1 MPLLSFTDRDFLT
14 VSDALEIAEDVTAN
28 FFKFSTAQW
37 RRHCY
42 EVKAL
47 GPLEPEEPV
56 KEVLAFL
63 KKGSSAG
70 DDHIIRRKLKDY
82 YLICLQDHMILL
94 AAQRDIKI
102 ALLPLL
108 LYVFTHELIHIV
120 RFCSFKQLFD
130 ARPMEREREE
140 RLVHE
145 LTYKALGDV
154 SLPNLGYVLESY
166 SGHRV
171 FELGIAI

>member
-1 MPLLSFTDRDFLT
+1 MPLLSFTEKDFRT

-37 RRHCY
+37 KRHSF
-42 EVKAL
+42 EVKTL
-47 GPLEPEEPV
+47 ERLEPEEPA

-63 KKGSSAG
+63 RKGSLAG
-70 DDHIIRRKLKDY
+70 DNLKRTLKDY
-82 YLICLQDHMILL
+82 YLICLQDHMILR
-94 AAQRDIKI
+94 AAQRDGKI

-120 RFCSFKQLFD
+120 RFCSFMQRFD
-130 ARPMEREREE
+130 AHPAEREKEE
-140 RLVHE
+140 RVVHE

-154 SLPNLGYVLESY
+154 SLPSLGYVLDSY
-166 SGHRV
+166 SGHRIV
-171 FELGIAI
+171 ELGIAD